1 MFILPYSRRFV
12 NHEVEKKIRSLKKS
26 CPNGK
31 NHGKM
36 HENAHGD
43 LGRGCKTTI
52 LKKISQ
58 TPCIFESFGIK
69 YILERDGNSLTARI
83 V

>member
-1 MFILPYSRRFV
+1 
-12 NHEVEKKIRSLKKS
+12 
-26 CPNGK
+26 
-31 NHGKM
+31 M
-36 HENAHGD
+36 HENAHED